1 MPELRRSAEPRS
13 VNLHGQAVS
22 YVLKRSSARRTMAL
36 QVSGSGLSVSAPWR
50 LPVTEV
56 ERFIVHKRDWIC
68 SKLEQLQCRSV
79 ETLDWR
85 DGMALAY
92 LGRSLCLSVVPA
104 ATAPTLLSADRLQ
117 LAVRPS
123 MALHKAVLDWYQRT
137 ALAYFEARLNI
148 FLPLLNR
155 PPTQLLLT
163 NARTRWGSCTRQG
176 VIRLNW
182 RLLQAD
188 AQQIDYVLAHE
199 LAHLAHLNHS
209 AAFWREV
216 TRLYPDFTVA
226 RQALR
231 ENGHR
236 YQALTGD

>member
-1 MPELRRSAEPRS
+1 MAEFRRSAEPRS
-13 VNLHGQAVS
+13 VNLHGQAVP

-50 LPVTEV
+50 LPVTEI
-56 ERFIVHKRDWIC
+56 ERFIAQKQDWIH
-68 SKLEQLQCRSV
+68 SKLAQLQGRAV
-79 ETLDWR
+79 EVPDWR
-85 DGMALAY
+85 DGMTLPY
-92 LGRSLCLSVVPA
+92 LGRSLYLSVVPA
-104 ATAPTLLSADRLQ
+104 ARTTVLSADQLQ

-123 MALHKAVLDWYQRT
+123 MALQKAVLGWYQRA
-137 ALAYFEARLNI
+137 ALGYFETRARV
-148 FLPLLNR
+148 FLPLLKR

-182 RLLQAD
+182 RLLQAEP
-188 AQQIDYVLAHE
+188 AQIDYVLAHE
-199 LAHLAHLNHS
+199 LAHLAHLDHS
-209 AAFWREV
+209 PAFWHEV
-216 TRLYPDFTVA
+216 ARLYPDFAAA

-236 YQALTGD
+236 YQALSGA

>member
-13 VNLHGQAVS
+13 VNLHGQAVP

-50 LPVTEV
+50 LPVTEI
-56 ERFIVHKRDWIC
+56 ERFIAQKQDWIH
-68 SKLEQLQCRSV
+68 SKLAQLQGRSV

-104 ATAPTLLSADRLQ
+104 ARTTVLSADQLQ

-123 MALHKAVLDWYQRT
+123 MALQKAVLGWYQRA
-137 ALAYFEARLNI
+137 ALDYFESRMQF
-148 FLPLLNR
+148 FLPLLKR

-176 VIRLNW
+176 VIRLHW
-182 RLLQAD
+182 RLLQAEP
-188 AQQIDYVLAHE
+188 AQIDYVLAHE
-199 LAHLAHLNHS
+199 LAHLMHLDHS
-209 AAFWREV
+209 PAFWHEV
-216 TRLYPDFTVA
+216 ARLYPDFAAA

-236 YQALTGD
+236 YQALSGA

>member
-1 MPELRRSAEPRS
+1 MSELRRSAEPRS
-13 VNLHGQAVS
+13 VNLHGQTVN

-36 QVSGSGLSVSAPWR
+36 QVSGSGLSVSVPWR

-56 ERFIVHKRDWIC
+56 ERFIVHKRDWIR

-79 ETLDWR
+79 ETPDWR

-92 LGRSLCLSVVPA
+92 LGRSLCLSVVA
-104 ATAPTLLSADRLQ
+104 ATAPTLLSAGQLQ

-123 MALHKAVLDWYQRT
+123 MALHKAVLGWYQCT
-137 ALAYFEARLNI
+137 ALAYFETRLNV
-148 FLPLLNR
+148 FLPLLKR

-216 TRLYPDFTVA
+216 ARLYPDFAAA
-226 RQALR
+226 RQALH
-231 ENGHR
+231 ENGHC
-236 YQALTGD
+236 YQALTGV